1 MTGKMVGKEKTSDQ
15 GEGIREMPSV
25 GGKFHG
31 LGIPSYAV
39 WPLTNFFLFRYRST
53 LNYALLDSCPQ
64 IFNNNNGQALKNN
77 IAVTTSLSTDSELSG
92 RLKSLRS
99 TVTRL
104 IGLEDRETLS
114 NELAE
119 MADEYHEGWSSGSDD
134 GEDND

>member
-1 MTGKMVGKEKTSDQ
+1 MAGKEKTSDQ
-15 GEGIREMPSV
+15 GEGVREKPSV

-31 LGIPSYAV
+31 LGIPSHAV

-53 LNYALLDSCPQ
+53 LNYPLLDSCPQ
-64 IFNNNNGQALKNN
+64 IFNNDNGQALKNN

-134 GEDND
+134 GEDDD